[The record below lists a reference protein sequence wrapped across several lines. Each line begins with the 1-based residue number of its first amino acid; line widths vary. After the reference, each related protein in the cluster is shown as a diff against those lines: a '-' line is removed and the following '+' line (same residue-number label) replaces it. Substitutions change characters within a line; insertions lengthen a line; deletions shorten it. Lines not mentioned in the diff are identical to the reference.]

1 MLTARPRPGG
11 ELPPCHWPLHPGG
24 HVPDQPFLDRTDGM
38 DAVASSPGGT
48 TLATGFPDDNYS
60 RGDEEIE

>member
-1 MLTARPRPGG
+1 
-11 ELPPCHWPLHPGG
+11 
-24 HVPDQPFLDRTDGM
+24 M